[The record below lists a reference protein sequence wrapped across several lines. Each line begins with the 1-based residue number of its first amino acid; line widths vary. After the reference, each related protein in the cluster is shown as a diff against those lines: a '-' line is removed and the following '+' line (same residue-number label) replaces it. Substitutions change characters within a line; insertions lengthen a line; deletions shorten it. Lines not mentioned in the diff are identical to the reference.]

1 MSEYYNEKYQN
12 YYNKLSSTKETSKVK
27 YVSEETVNKL
37 KSLQGQISSSNWNE
51 LAVDRI
57 ANGVIANISDDSKI
71 LDTNI
76 VNSLNE
82 ARNMSYEK
90 LLPELEKLKEKDEE
104 YDKLLNTLRSTTD
117 ETTKQELTVK
127 KTEMEKE
134 LKAYRNDVDNTI
146 SSIKKVSSIKDAHGS
161 HRPVYKILSRN
172 LTLEKDE
179 DGRLVEMLSSTG
191 ALTSSMVKRSTTT
204 SEKKT
209 TETKTTSKK
218 VEVEVPTSSKTVRL
232 NTLGGNWKVVNT
244 ATSVTDYAST
254 VAKNKICQTNDTSK
268 YSDYCLA
275 FSYVHASNMK
285 NGQVDNAA
293 AAGNYKH
300 SGEFTTFVNDNKQ
313 VVLNKVYEEINKGNP
328 VILQVNGNSKG
339 TVRHFVTV
347 VGYKDTVTSG
357 STITE
362 DDLLILDSWDGQLE
376 RMDTSSSRFMTTGK
390 ACGKK
395 DYSGYRLQVMK

>member
-1 MSEYYNEKYQN
+1 MSDYYNETYKN
-12 YYNKLSSTKETSKVK
+12 YYNKLSSTKDTAKVK
-27 YVSEETVNKL
+27 YVSEETVNQL
-37 KSLQGQISSSNWNE
+37 KNVKGQITSSNWKE
-51 LAVDRI
+51 LAVERI
-57 ANGVIANISDDSKI
+57 ANGVLSNIEADSKV

-82 ARNMSYEK
+82 ARTMSYDE
-90 LLPELEKLKEKDEE
+90 LLPALEKLKTTDEKYDKVVSELKSATGDKKTELTEE
-104 YDKLLNTLRSTTD
+104 KASLEKLLNT
-117 ETTKQELTVK
+117 
-127 KTEMEKE
+127 
-134 LKAYRNDVDNTI
+134 YRNNVDNTI
-146 SSIKKVSSIKDAHGS
+146 SKIKKVSSIKDAHGS

-172 LTLEKDE
+172 MTLEKD
-179 DGRLVEMLSSTG
+179 DTGRLIDISSAAGAVTLSG
-191 ALTSSMVKRSTTT
+191 VKKATSSSSKGASKSSGSTAK
-204 SEKKT
+204 S
-209 TETKTTSKK
+209 TTSKA
-218 VEVEVPTSSKTVRL
+218 SGDGTVKL
-232 NTLGGNWKVVNT
+232 KALGGTWNVVKT
-244 ATSVTDYAST
+244 KTSLTEYAGI
-254 VAKNKICQTNDTSK
+254 VQKNKICQTNDTSK

-285 NGQVDNAA
+285 NGQVDNAQ

-300 SGEFTTFVNDNKQ
+300 AGEFTTFVNDNKQ
-313 VVLNKVYEEINKGNP
+313 VVLNKVYEEVNKGNP

-347 VGYKDTVTSG
+347 VGYKDTVKSG

-362 DDLLILDSWDGQLE
+362 DDLLILDSWDGQIE